1 MFRHIVSKSHKLGR
15 VRIKRYTISG
25 VSNIF
30 LLKGIK
36 YLRKTI
42 LSPAK
47 KRGYSHSDVLIFYV
61 VLIGLFVRKSVF

>member
-1 MFRHIVSKSHKLGR
+1 MFRHIVSKSHKVGR
-15 VRIKRYTISG
+15 VRIKGYISG

-36 YLRKTI
+36 YSRKTI

-47 KRGYSHSDVLIFYV
+47 KRG
-61 VLIGLFVRKSVF
+61 

>member
-1 MFRHIVSKSHKLGR
+1 MFRHIVSKSHEVGR
-15 VRIKRYTISG
+15 VRIKRYISG

-47 KRGYSHSDVLIFYV
+47 ERG
-61 VLIGLFVRKSVF
+61 